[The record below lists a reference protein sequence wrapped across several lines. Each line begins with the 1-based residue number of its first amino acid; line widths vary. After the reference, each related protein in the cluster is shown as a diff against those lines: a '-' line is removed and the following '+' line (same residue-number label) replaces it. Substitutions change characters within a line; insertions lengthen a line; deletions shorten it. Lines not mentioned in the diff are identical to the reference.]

1 MRPKRFAAS
10 KTLPQAEFISAK
22 DILSG
27 VPMKRR
33 FMGQAT

>member
-27 VPMKRR
+27 VPMKCR